1 MKIDPYKHEE
11 RWNKWKDSLNGVIP
25 DISSENSKI
34 ILRYLNDMEVGINT
48 SLASKRGSRSHSRLN
63 AIRNK
68 VVMLAR
74 KFDERF
80 GTVDLTE
87 LTEQEVCM
95 FFSEMRMGKIKRQ
108 DGKKYTCTKDM
119 VKNFKSFWHWW
130 QKVSQDEGREVKD
143 ITVYL
148 DTSGDKPKWVYLTE
162 DEIKTLYDNAKPN
175 YKPLIM
181 FLFDTGIR
189 SPTEL
194 VNIRVSDLF
203 NDCKELNI
211 RDEVSKT
218 FGRRIKLMICSKIL
232 KDHIKINNLGHDD
245 YIFPIDPTIVN
256 RYFKR
261 LAKKLFG
268 DGVTLAGEKVSE
280 LTLYDFRH
288 ISCCYWLPRY
298 KSESALKFRFGW
310 KKSDKIFYYSELIG
324 MRDDI
329 REEDL
334 LVDVTKTE
342 LEKRLTQSEQ
352 KNELLESQICVIKKS
367 NEEVYGLL
375 DSLMKKVRVLENR

>member
-1 MKIDPYKHEE
+1 MKIDPYKHKE
-11 RWNKWKDSLNGVIP
+11 RWNKWKEQINGVIP

-48 SLASKRGSRSHSRLN
+48 SLASKRGSRSFSRLN

-68 VVMLAR
+68 LVMISKKL
-74 KFDERF
+74 DERF
-80 GTVDLTE
+80 GQVSLIE
-87 LTEQEVCM
+87 LTEQEVCL
-95 FFSEMRMGKIKRQ
+95 FFSEMRMGKIKRE
-108 DGKKYTCTKDM
+108 DGKNYRCTKDM

-130 QKVSQDEGREVKD
+130 QKVSKDEGKEIKD

-148 DTSGDKPKWVYLTE
+148 DTSGDKPKWVYLNE
-162 DEIKTLYDNAKPN
+162 EEIKLLYDNAKLN

-181 FLFDTGIR
+181 FLFDSGIR

-194 VNIRVSDLF
+194 VNIKVSDLF

-211 RDEVSKT
+211 RNEVSKT
-218 FGRRIKLMICSKIL
+218 FGRRIKLMICSKLL
-232 KDHIKINNLGHDD
+232 KEHIERNNLVQEDF
-245 YIFPIDPTIVN
+245 IFPIDPRIVN
-256 RYFKR
+256 RYLKR
-261 LAKKLFG
+261 LAKRLFG
-268 DGVTLAGEKVSE
+268 EGVTLAGEKVSE

-310 KKSDKIFYYSELIG
+310 KKSDKIYYYSELIG

-329 REEDL
+329 QEEDL

-342 LEKRLTQSEQ
+342 LEKRLSRSEQ
-352 KNELLESQICVIKKS
+352 KNDILESQLEVMKNQIKEIYYYVTKLS
-367 NEEVYGLL
+367 DNVMLL
-375 DSLMKKVRVLENR
+375 KN